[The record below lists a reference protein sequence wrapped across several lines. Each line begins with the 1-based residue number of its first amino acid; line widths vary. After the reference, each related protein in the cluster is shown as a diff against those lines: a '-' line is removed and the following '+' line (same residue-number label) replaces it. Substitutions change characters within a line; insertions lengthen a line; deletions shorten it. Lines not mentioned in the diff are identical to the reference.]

1 MVENT
6 TGVTTDSGEDSGG
19 LSTTQLG
26 LIIAFAIVAWVVMV
40 VVGLYCWCSSDK
52 KKSKKSTRGTRTGR
66 RENSDEEK
74 IIGKRKKGK
83 SNHLQL
89 IYPFDNQF

>member
-6 TGVTTDSGEDSGG
+6 TEATTDAGEDSGG

-26 LIIAFAIVAWVVMV
+26 LIIAGVIVAWIIMV
-40 VVGLYCWCSSDK
+40 IVGLYCWCSSDK
-52 KKSKKSTRGTRTGR
+52 KKAKSKSKTTTGR

-74 IIGKRKKGK
+74 IIGKPRKGK
-83 SNHLQL
+83 SNHL
-89 IYPFDNQF
+89 N